1 MKKFPRNKIMKLY
14 HPQKVIYI
22 RATWEH
28 LLIIQAKNIAQ
39 CSGGFSCKVDISEEA
54 AKNLKNP
61 PNLFK
66 DT

>member
-39 CSGGFSCKVDISEEA
+39 CSGGSSCKVHIFWEGS
-54 AKNLKNP
+54 KNLFN
-61 PNLFK
+61 N
-66 DT
+66 T